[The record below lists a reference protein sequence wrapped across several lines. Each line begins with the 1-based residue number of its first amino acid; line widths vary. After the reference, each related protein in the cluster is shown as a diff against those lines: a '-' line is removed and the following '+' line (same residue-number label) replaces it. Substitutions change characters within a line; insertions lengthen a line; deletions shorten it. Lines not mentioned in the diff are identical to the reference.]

1 MVTAKKGFTLI
12 ELLIVIGI
20 LAILATAA
28 ILVLNPARLFQEAR
42 DSQRISDLTAIK
54 NAVELYLATAATPSL
69 GGATCGADWWAT
81 RSAVVAG
88 SQPFATPAIT
98 EASATWAVLSD
109 SLKTN
114 GTGWVRVNLD
124 SLSDGSP
131 LAALPRD
138 PRNSDGA
145 ALTST
150 GMFYA
155 YQCTPDTGAN
165 ALKYE
170 LNARME
176 SVRYAN
182 GGDDDV
188 ESRDGGNNNDIYEV
202 GNDPGLNL

>member
-1 MVTAKKGFTLI
+1 MVTTKKGFTLI

-42 DSQRISDLTAIK
+42 DSQRISDFTAIK
-54 NAVELYLATAATPSL
+54 NAIELYLATASSPSV
-69 GGATCGADWWAT
+69 GGATCGTDWWAT
-81 RSAVVAG
+81 QDALPLG
-88 SQPFATPAIT
+88 SKPFATPAVDEVSQT
-98 EASATWAVLSD
+98 LATPLATD
-109 SLKTN
+109 

-138 PRNSDGA
+138 PRNTGTA
-145 ALTST
+145 ALDAATS

-155 YQCTPDTGAN
+155 YQCTVDSGAN
-165 ALKYE
+165 NLKYE
-170 LNARME
+170 LDTRME

-182 GGDDDV
+182 GGGDAV
-188 ESRDGGNNNDIYEV
+188 ESRDGGNNANIYEV